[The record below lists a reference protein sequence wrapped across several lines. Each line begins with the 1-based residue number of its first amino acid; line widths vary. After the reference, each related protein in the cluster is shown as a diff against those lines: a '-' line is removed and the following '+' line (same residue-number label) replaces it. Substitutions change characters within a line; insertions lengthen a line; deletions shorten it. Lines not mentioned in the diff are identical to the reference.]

1 MPDWLKL
8 SLTDGPVVAPL
19 TVLIRLTLALGA
31 GGLVV
36 LVYRNTRSPVEQTPS
51 FPPTLLLMTVLIAM
65 ATQVIGDNVA
75 RAFSL
80 VGALSIV
87 RFRTVVRDTLD
98 TAFVIFAVVVGMAVG
113 AAQPLVAVIGV
124 VIVGGAA
131 FSMRTGTSR
140 RSALMPTLSL
150 TVRMGLGDKTAKA
163 VEPVLD
169 EYLVERRLLSMSTAK
184 QGIALDA
191 TYEVRLRSGRAVDGL
206 VKALNL
212 AEGVQSVEVATRD
225 RRDGPA

>member
-1 MPDWLKL
+1 MPDWLQ
-8 SLTDGPVVAPL
+8 SVADEPGVPPL
-19 TVLIRLTLALGA
+19 TVVIRLAAALLA

-36 LVYRNTRSPVEQTPS
+36 FVYRKARTPVEQTPS

-65 ATQVIGDNVA
+65 ATQVIGTNVA

-113 AAQPLVAVIGV
+113 AAQPVVAGIGL

-131 FSMRTGTSR
+131 LTMRTRPTQ
-140 RSALMPTLSL
+140 RSGSLPTLVL
-150 TVRMGLGDKTAKA
+150 TIRMGLGDKTAKA
-163 VEPVLD
+163 VEPILD
-169 EYLVERRLLSMSTAK
+169 EYLVERRLLQMSTAK

-191 TYEVRLRSGRAVDGL
+191 TYEVQLRDGHPVDGL

-212 AEGVQSVEVATRD
+212 AEGVQSVDIATRE
-225 RRDGPA
+225 RRDGSA

>member
-1 MPDWLKL
+1 MPDWLKV
-8 SLTDGPVVAPL
+8 SADGPAVAPL
-19 TVLIRLTLALGA
+19 TVLIRLTLALAA

-36 LVYRNTRSPVEQTPS
+36 LVYRKSRSPVEQTPS

-65 ATQVIGDNVA
+65 ATQVIGDNIA

-113 AAQPLVAVIGV
+113 ASQLVVAIIGV
-124 VIVGGAA
+124 VIVGAAA
-131 FSMRTGTSR
+131 FSMRTGTTR

-169 EYLVERRLLSMSTAK
+169 EYLVERRLLSMATAK

-191 TYEVRLRSGRAVDGL
+191 TYEVRLRADRAVDGL

-212 AEGVQSVEVATRD
+212 AEGVQSVEVTTRD

>member
-1 MPDWLKL
+1 MPDWLKESVAEGPWL
-8 SLTDGPVVAPL
+8 SPW
-19 TVLIRLTLALGA
+19 TVLIRLALALVA

-36 LVYRNTRSPVEQTPS
+36 FVYRKARSPVEQTPS

-65 ATQVIGDNVA
+65 ATQVIGGNVA

-98 TAFVIFAVVVGMAVG
+98 TAFVIFAVIEGMAVG
-113 AAQPLVAVIGV
+113 AAQPVVAVMGV
-124 VIVGGAA
+124 IIVGGAA
-131 FSMRTGTSR
+131 IAM
-140 RSALMPTLSL
+140 RSAPARRAASLPTLSL
-150 TVRMGLGDKTAKA
+150 TVRMGLGDQTAKA
-163 VEPVLD
+163 VEPILD

-184 QGIALDA
+184 QGVALDA
-191 TYEVRLRSGRAVDGL
+191 TYEVRLRDGRPVGGL

-212 AEGVQSVEVATRD
+212 AEGVQSVDVATRD
-225 RRDGPA
+225 RRDDA

>member
-1 MPDWLKL
+1 MPEWLKV
-8 SLTDGPVVAPL
+8 SLGEPVVAPL
-19 TVLIRLTLALGA
+19 TVLVRLTLALVA

-36 LVYRNTRSPVEQTPS
+36 FVYRNTRSPVEQTPS

-98 TAFVIFAVVVGMAVG
+98 TAFVIFSVVVGMAVG
-113 AAQPLVAVIGV
+113 AAQPLVAAIGV
-124 VIVGGAA
+124 VVVGGAA
-131 FSMRTGTSR
+131 FAMRTGPAR
-140 RSALMPTLSL
+140 RATNLPTLSL
-150 TVRMGLGDKTAKA
+150 TVRMGLGETATKA
-163 VEPVLD
+163 VEPILD

-184 QGIALDA
+184 QGVALDA
-191 TYEVRLRSGRAVDGL
+191 TYEVRVRDGRPVDGL

-212 AEGVQSVEVATRD
+212 AEGVQSVEVTTRD
-225 RRDGPA
+225 RRDGSA